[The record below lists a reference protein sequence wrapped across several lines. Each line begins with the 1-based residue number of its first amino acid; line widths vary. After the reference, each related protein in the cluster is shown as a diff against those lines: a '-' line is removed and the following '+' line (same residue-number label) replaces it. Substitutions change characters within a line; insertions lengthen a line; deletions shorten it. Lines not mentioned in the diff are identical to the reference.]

1 VLILRFVDTH
11 LGEGIECGLVS
22 VRQGVE
28 VPLGRAEAAVAEAFL
43 DHLEVGAA
51 G

>member
-1 VLILRFVDTH
+1 VLILRFVDYTPWQ
-11 LGEGIECGLVS
+11 GIECGLVS
-22 VRQGVE
+22 VQHGVE
-28 VPLGRAEAAVAEAFL
+28 VPLGRAEAAVAEAFF